1 MPTAPHAERQVP
13 AGTVLFRQGDV
24 GGEMYIIG
32 RGRVRLTLIE
42 EGSVAGISV
51 LGPGDFFGELSLLSG
66 APRTATADVLEDA
79 TLSTI
84 GRDAFA
90 ILMQD
95 DLDVVFRMMNVIGR
109 RLSDANDRLRH
120 EMRRVEQM
128 RVFVHCLRRC
138 LAAADAAAGFELEQ
152 LATMADVGVSR
163 VRALVDDLA
172 ARGVGRVRDGCWV
185 LDPNDTNRLAD
196 ALAECLAR

>member
-1 MPTAPHAERQVP
+1 MATAPHAEREVP
-13 AGTVLFRQGDV
+13 AGTVLFRQGEL
-24 GGEMYIIG
+24 GSEMYVIA

-42 EGSVAGISV
+42 EGSVAGISA

-66 APRTATADVLEDA
+66 ATRTATAEVFEDA
-79 TLSTI
+79 TLFTI
-84 GRDAFA
+84 GREAFA

-95 DLDVVFRMMNVIGR
+95 DLDVVFRMMNVIGL
-109 RLSDANDRLRH
+109 RLSDTNDRLRR

-128 RVFVHCLRRC
+128 RVFVHCLCRC
-138 LAAADAAAGFELEQ
+138 LAAADAAAGFDLEQ
-152 LATMADVGVSR
+152 LATTVDVAVSR

-172 ARGVGRVRDGCWV
+172 ARGIGRVRDGRWV
-185 LDPNDTNRLAD
+185 LDPSDTSRLAD